1 MPCGRISLKN
11 HKQNCKPSGI
21 CPRCY
26 KLEVCCSVKAV
37 QAGVEP
43 GFFGYGLFCL
53 YLLRKFRAAGGLRC
67 QLFCCFLYFIVMGKT
82 NFYLYGVKG
91 KVGNVVAQKAQSGG
105 TMLRSYVV
113 PRNPKTRKQVAQR
126 IIFATVAQAARVLKP
141 LINHSFEGISYGT
154 KSVNRFRK
162 LNLDKLRILAAKDF
176 ADTPKA
182 ADAQCFFTTK
192 GIRSIIPNQ
201 YIVSAGS
208 LSAPAL
214 SVRKAGQPNVG
225 AIDGELYMQIAG
237 DSAISIQAV
246 VNDEPV
252 TVTRGQLLK
261 ALFGITSLNEQISL
275 CMIINSTPDYQYT
288 YGDESAPGFQ
298 IPYTGYNVQRLV
310 MRADPGLNDTFR
322 IGNWVEDEFDPVEDL
337 EETLALFVM
346 EAFDSSLSAAP
357 LMSFM
362 ETVLAGF
369 YEASFVAAT
378 KNLVLTPIADY
389 NKALNGVV
397 PEDTAV
403 VAAGF
408 IRSRLVGSSWERSN
422 CSLVLSTPTEGYYNN
437 FGLVWAIANDAWN
450 ERAEVA
456 DSDRYLNEGGSQDQL
471 GENF

>member
-1 MPCGRISLKN
+1 MSAIFL
-11 HKQNCKPSGI
+11 
-21 CPRCY
+21 
-26 KLEVCCSVKAV
+26 
-37 QAGVEP
+37 
-43 GFFGYGLFCL
+43 FFV
-53 YLLRKFRAAGGLRC
+53 
-67 QLFCCFLYFIVMGKT
+67 FIVMGKT
-82 NFYLYGVKG
+82 NFYLYGTKG

-105 TMLRSYVV
+105 TMLRAYVV
-113 PRNPKTRKQVAQR
+113 PRNPRTSKQIAQR

-141 LINHSFEGISYGT
+141 LINHSFEGVSYGT

-162 LNLDKLRILAAKDF
+162 LNLDKLRVLAAKDF

-201 YIVSAGS
+201 YIVSSGS
-208 LSAPAL
+208 LSASAL
-214 SVRKAGQPNVG
+214 SVAKAGQPNVG
-225 AIDGELYMQIAG
+225 AIDGELYMAIAG

-246 VNDEPV
+246 VNGEPV
-252 TVTRGQLLK
+252 TITRGQLLK

-275 CMIINSTPDYQYT
+275 CMIVNGTPGYQYT
-288 YGDESAPGFQ
+288 YGDAPAPGFQ

-310 MRADPGLNDTFR
+310 MRADPGLNETFR
-322 IGNWVEDEFDPVEDL
+322 IGNMLDVDEFEPVEDL
-337 EETLALFVM
+337 VENLATFVM

-369 YEASFVAAT
+369 YEASFDTST
-378 KNLVLTPIADY
+378 KNFVLTPVTGY
-389 NKALNGVV
+389 TKPLNNVV
-397 PEDTAV
+397 PDDTAV

-422 CSLVLSTPTEGYYNN
+422 CSLVLATPTEGYYNN

-456 DSDRYLNEGGSQDQL
+456 DSDRYLNEGGTQDQL

>member
-1 MPCGRISLKN
+1 MSAIL
-11 HKQNCKPSGI
+11 
-21 CPRCY
+21 
-26 KLEVCCSVKAV
+26 
-37 QAGVEP
+37 
-43 GFFGYGLFCL
+43 LFIV
-53 YLLRKFRAAGGLRC
+53 
-67 QLFCCFLYFIVMGKT
+67 FIVMGKT

-91 KVGNVVAQKAQSGG
+91 KVGNVVAQKSQSGG

-113 PRNPKTRKQVAQR
+113 PRNPKTHRQVAQR

-201 YIVSAGS
+201 YIVSSGS
-208 LSAPAL
+208 LSTPAL
-214 SVRKAGQPNVG
+214 SVGKAGQPNVG

-237 DSAISIQAV
+237 DSAISLQPVITGE
-246 VNDEPV
+246 NV
-252 TVTRGQLLK
+252 TVTRAQLLK
-261 ALFGITSLNEQISL
+261 AFFGITALNEQISL
-275 CMIINSTPDYQYT
+275 CMIVNSTPDYQYT
-288 YGDESAPGFQ
+288 YGDEPAPGFQ
-298 IPYTGYNVQRLV
+298 IPYTQYNVQRLV
-310 MRADPGLNDTFR
+310 MRASVDLSETFVV
-322 IGNWVEDEFDPVEDL
+322 GTLVGSTFTPVES
-337 EETLALFVM
+337 LAEHLAEFVM
-346 EAFDSSLSAAP
+346 ETFDSNLSAEP
-357 LMSFM
+357 FM
-362 ETVLAGF
+362 RFIEGVLAGF
-369 YEASFVAAT
+369 YTYSFDTVNQILDLDIASGF
-378 KNLVLTPIADY
+378 D
-389 NKALNGVV
+389 KALNNVV

-408 IRSRLVGSSWERSN
+408 IRSRLIGSSWERSN
-422 CSLVLSTPTEGYYNN
+422 CSLVLATPTEGYYNN